1 MEKTT
6 EPDAVNALIAE
17 SALQQKSIES
27 KISTEWKSS
36 TKSLKPR
43 IPKSQ
48 SLRVSKKPSSA
59 PLSNF
64 PNNSKSDTSNA
75 DVRLTEFM
83 KGVRST
89 TIQGEEHYYD
99 REAHRQYT
107 LEEIGGVMGVTR
119 ERVRQVEEVALRKMW
134 RAFDSMSRRENISP
148 DEWIQILTDSHAGED
163 TVYLPS

>member
-1 MEKTT
+1 MENIT
-6 EPDAVNALIAE
+6 EPGAVNALLAAT
-17 SALQQKSIES
+17 ALQQKSTGS
-27 KISTEWKSS
+27 KSS
-36 TKSLKPR
+36 KERTRSRKNLKRR

-48 SLRVSKKPSSA
+48 SLKGSKKPSSA

-64 PNNSKSDTSNA
+64 PNNSKADTSNA

-83 KGVRST
+83 KGARST
-89 TIQGEEHYYD
+89 TIHGEEHYYD
-99 REAHRQYT
+99 PEEHRQYT

-134 RAFDSMSRRENISP
+134 RAFDSMSRRENITP